1 MYNFP
6 IKGFC
11 SINNCDYNVFST
23 RLKKIK
29 EMSLAD
35 YFQDINP
42 EQIMVY
48 DRKES
53 TIQKI
58 KSVLRTK
65 VHQNII

>member
-6 IKGFC
+6 IEGFC
-11 SINNCDYNVFST
+11 SINNCDYNVFSA
-23 RLKKIK
+23 RLQRIK

-42 EQIMVY
+42 EQIMFN
-48 DRKES
+48 DPKES

-65 VHQNII
+65 LQQNVI

>member
-11 SINNCDYNVFST
+11 SVNNCDYKMFST
-23 RLKKIK
+23 RLKRIK
-29 EMSLAD
+29 EMSLAE

-48 DRKES
+48 DPKES

-65 VHQNII
+65 VNQNTI